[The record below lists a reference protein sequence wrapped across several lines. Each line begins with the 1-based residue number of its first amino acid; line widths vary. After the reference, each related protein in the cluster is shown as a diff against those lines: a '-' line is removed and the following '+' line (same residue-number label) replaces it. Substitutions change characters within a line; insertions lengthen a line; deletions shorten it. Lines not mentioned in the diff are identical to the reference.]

1 MSVLGVLLGMVYDQ
15 KQTRDRVTIG
25 EGVNEG
31 SCYSLV
37 WIMNIARNVPSGR

>member
-1 MSVLGVLLGMVYDQ
+1 MSVLGVLLGMFYEEVKDW
-15 KQTRDRVTIG
+15 DRVTIG

-37 WIMNIARNVPSGR
+37 WIMNIARNVPGGR